1 MKWLPLSAAQLS
13 VRAAV
18 AASLAVA
25 ATRAFGLPSPLYAM
39 IAAVLVTDL
48 VPSRSRELAVPR
60 LLGTLLGTV
69 TGGLLVP
76 IMYAGPWII
85 GVGVLVAM
93 LLAHGL
99 RLRGAEKLAGY
110 VCAIVLL
117 EHPGEAWAYAAH
129 RCLETAVGIASAVA
143 LSFVPKLLGQAPP
156 ASEDR

>member
-1 MKWLPLSAAQLS
+1 
-13 VRAAV
+13 
-18 AASLAVA
+18 
-25 ATRAFGLPSPLYAM
+25 
-39 IAAVLVTDL
+39 
-48 VPSRSRELAVPR
+48 
-60 LLGTLLGTV
+60 
-69 TGGLLVP
+69 
-76 IMYAGPWII
+76 
-85 GVGVLVAM
+85 VLVAM